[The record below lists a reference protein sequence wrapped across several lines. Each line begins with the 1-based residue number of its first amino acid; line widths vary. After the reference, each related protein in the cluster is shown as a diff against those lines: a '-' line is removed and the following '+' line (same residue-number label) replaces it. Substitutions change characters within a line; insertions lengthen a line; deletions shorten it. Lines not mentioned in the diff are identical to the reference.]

1 MNPPVA
7 PVVVAAVVAAARVL
21 SVSLA
26 LPLRAV
32 EATAAEEGAAA
43 LPALRWRCDPEAVA
57 AAVAVVAVLGQKY
70 RS

>member
-7 PVVVAAVVAAARVL
+7 AVVVAAAVAAALVL

-26 LPLRAV
+26 RPLRAV
-32 EATAAEEGAAA
+32 EAMAAEEGAAA
-43 LPALRWRCDPEAVA
+43 LPALRWRSAPEAVA
-57 AAVAVVAVLGQKY
+57 AAVAVVGVLEQKY